1 MFVSIH
7 KEHVLYCLTNTGVYY
22 LVNLQFQGLMNITL
36 QIRWAKWHFETALW
50 IGRTTL
56 GRSWREILPE
66 TICQILV

>member
-36 QIRWAKWHFETALW
+36 QIRWAKWHFETAL
-50 IGRTTL
+50 
-56 GRSWREILPE
+56 
-66 TICQILV
+66 